1 MSNRNKTNIRRPR
14 TKPVEL
20 PLLKS
25 RSPVSLLP
33 HLDGRSV
40 WPRRWRELVRLHLSD
55 LGGEECVSEAE
66 LALVK
71 RAATLILELERRELG
86 FAQAGQVSD
95 QQLAVFQTTVNTLR
109 RLLESIGLQ
118 RRAKEVPD
126 LQTYLRQKSRQADAD
141 DAEVI
146 Q

>member
-1 MSNRNKTNIRRPR
+1 M
-14 TKPVEL
+14 
-20 PLLKS
+20 
-25 RSPVSLLP
+25 
-33 HLDGRSV
+33 
-40 WPRRWRELVRLHLSD
+40 
-55 LGGEECVSEAE
+55 SEAE